1 MDKKNNGIADKETLK
16 LRRAALVTNM
26 VTAFVMPFMGNSLN
40 LAIPDIGAEFGANAS
55 AVGWMVTAY
64 ILTVAALS
72 VPFGRLADVTSRK
85 AVMVTGMIIFIV
97 FCAVSVL
104 ASSMSI
110 LIAFRIAQAIGASMV
125 LSSNM
130 PILISAYPGNMRG
143 RVLGLSTAAVYTGLA
158 LGPVLGGFLT
168 YTFGWRSIFLFVS
181 VVLVVPL
188 VVMLAFITDR
198 KDRGKSSYTDISGT
212 ILFMIFI
219 IAFMFGMSFIGRGIT
234 YVIIAGIGMITGILF
249 IVHELKDPNPVLN
262 ISLFRSNIGYTM
274 SNISALLNYS
284 ATFAIGYLISLY
296 LQIVMG
302 YSAATAGLVMI
313 TQPAVMALLTPT
325 MGRLSDRFS
334 PFIMSSLGMLLC
346 SVGTTLFIF
355 VRVDTSLTYV
365 ITALIVTGLGFSL
378 FASPNTNAVMGC
390 VDRKDYGIA
399 NSVLNTMRSVGQ
411 TLSMVIVTIIV
422 SATLPGIQLVAAEP
436 SGLVGVIRTA
446 FIIFT
451 IMCIAGVFLSLKR
464 KRNY

>member
-334 PFIMSSLGMLLC
+334 PFIMSSLGMLFC
-346 SVGTTLFIF
+346 AVGTTLFIF

-451 IMCIAGVFLSLKR
+451 IMCIAGVFFSLKR

>member
-1 MDKKNNGIADKETLK
+1 LDKKNNGIADKETLK

-346 SVGTTLFIF
+346 AVGTTLFIF

>member
-346 SVGTTLFIF
+346 AVGTTLFIF

>member
-1 MDKKNNGIADKETLK
+1 MNKKYNESTGRETLK

-40 LAIPDIGAEFGANAS
+40 LAIPQIGSEFNADAF

-85 AVMVTGMIIFIV
+85 KVMVTGMIIFIV
-97 FCAVSVL
+97 FCA
-104 ASSMSI
+104 ASIFAASMEI
-110 LIAFRIAQAIGASMV
+110 LIAVRVAQAVGASMV

-158 LGPVLGGFLT
+158 LGPVLGGLLT
-168 YTFGWRSIFLFVS
+168 YTFGWRSIFLFAS
-181 VVLVVPL
+181 VVLIVPL
-188 VVMLAFITDR
+188 TVMAVFIKDR
-198 KDRGKSSYTDISGT
+198 KNGDRGAYTDIGGT
-212 ILFMIFI
+212 ILFVIFI
-219 IAFMFGMSFIGRGIT
+219 VAFMFGMSSVERGII
-234 YVIIAGIGMITGILF
+234 YVIIAGAGIIAGILF
-249 IVHELKDPNPVLN
+249 IAHELKDSNPVLN
-262 ISLFRSNIGYTM
+262 ISLFRNNIGYTM
-274 SNISALLNYS
+274 SNLSALLNYS

-296 LQIVMG
+296 LQIVIG
-302 YSAATAGLVMI
+302 YSAATAGLIMI
-313 TQPAVMALLTPT
+313 TQPAIMALLTPS

-346 SVGTTLFIF
+346 AVGTALFIF
-355 VRVDTSLTYV
+355 VSVETSLTY
-365 ITALIVTGLGFSL
+365 IIAALIVTGLGFSL

-399 NSVLNTMRSVGQ
+399 NSVLNTMRSIGQ

-422 SATLPGIQLVAAEP
+422 SVTLPGIQLVAAEP
-436 SGLVGVIRTA
+436 SGLVKVINTA

-451 IMCIAGVFLSLKR
+451 IMCLAGVFLSLKR
-464 KRNY
+464 KRKY